1 MSYSDKNYEIIKQQ
15 DGSLIEK
22 IGSKETVYKKPFVP
36 FSFEIEEIIAV
47 TAGGKAVKVYMV
59 DSMEIPGEFSLS
71 NAYPN
76 PFNPSTTINYF
87 VDYESEI
94 YITVYNLLGK
104 KVRQLES
111 SLKTPGTYSIQ
122 WDGKNNFNEEVSTGI
137 YFIELKNTNL
147 KDVRKVTFI
156 K

>member
-1 MSYSDKNYEIIKQQ
+1 MIKFDINELNIQEPTSLVIARLNNGNLELMSTDYYNGYMISSISEFGDYILLQNNNMNSQDLPEKFGIK
-15 DGSLIEK
+15 SC
-22 IGSKETVYKKPFVP
+22 
-36 FSFEIEEIIAV
+36 
-47 TAGGKAVKVYMV
+47 
-59 DSMEIPGEFSLS
+59 
-71 NAYPN
+71 YPN

-94 YITVYNLLGK
+94 YITVYNLLGE
-104 KVRQLES
+104 KVRELEN

-122 WDGKNNFNEEVSTGI
+122 WDGINDFNEKVATGI
-137 YFIELKNTNL
+137 YFIELKNANL